1 MSASTTSSGGM
12 RLAIP
17 ARGHVRRRESVG
29 DAHGVALDAWDF
41 HRSGHRIADEPEK
54 ILEGDGRRVDNLFR
68 SPAAKLRQPRRR
80 HGRSH
85 ADFGLA
91 TADRPGNGGTHGHE
105 YAHRRRDEQPVD
117 DGVVAEPAFL
127 SRRKKRAGQH
137 PAGPRRGSRHH
148 TAHGTVVLHDRQ
160 RTATAMPMVRPES
173 ACPDSTRRAR
183 RNPASPGTRPAS
195 MSLFPASPS
204 VIDAFMISQLPSTA
218 ARIVSRSTPLR
229 RAS

>member
-12 RLAIP
+12 A
-17 ARGHVRRRESVG
+17 AGDSGKGHVRRRESVG
-29 DAHGVALDAWDF
+29 DAHGVALDAWNF
-41 HRSGHRIADEPEK
+41 HRPGHRIADEPEK

-105 YAHRRRDEQPVD
+105 HAHRRRDEQPSTMASSPSPRSSA
-117 DGVVAEPAFL
+117 AERNAPGNTPQAPAVGAATTQRMEPLF
-127 SRRKKRAGQH
+127 SM
-137 PAGPRRGSRHH
+137 
-148 TAHGTVVLHDRQ
+148 TANAR
-160 RTATAMPMVRPES
+160 ATAMPMVRPES